1 MINTLDK
8 QIKAEEMGITM
19 YHEHLTIDLTKQK
32 NDPDARLE
40 GKALFEDLK
49 TIKKAGVQTIVEL
62 SNIGMGR
69 DIERL
74 RYLADQL
81 GLNIIASTGFYKE
94 PYLPDFFYQKT
105 KQELVEIMV
114 SEVKDGIDGTDIKA
128 GVIGEVGTSQEIT
141 AAEKKLLQ
149 AAALAQKETGVPIIT
164 HLTLGS
170 CGLEQLEILENA
182 GADLTKV
189 ALSHLDLAAGIG
201 YVLELAARGV
211 FIGIDTIGKLKYQSD
226 EFRIKLIKELI
237 KAGFKDQILIST
249 DITRMSHLKANGGHS
264 YQYLFE
270 EFIPKLKAA
279 ALSQTEIDGILTNN
293 PAKLFS

>member
-1 MINTLDK
+1 MINTLNK
-8 QIKAEEMGITM
+8 QIKAEAMGITM
-19 YHEHLTIDLTKQK
+19 YHEHLTIDLSEQK

-40 GKALFEDLK
+40 GEALLQDLK
-49 TIKKAGVQTIVEL
+49 EIKKAGVRTIVEL
-62 SNIGMGR
+62 TNIGMGR
-69 DIERL
+69 DVERL
-74 RYLADQL
+74 RSLADQL
-81 GLNIIASTGFYKE
+81 GFNIVASTGFYKE

-105 KQELVEIMV
+105 KQELVELMV
-114 SEVKDGIDGTDIKA
+114 SEIKDGIDGTDIKA
-128 GVIGEVGTSQEIT
+128 GVIGEVGTSQKIT

-182 GADLTKV
+182 GADLTNV
-189 ALSHLDLAAGIG
+189 ALSHLDLADDID

-226 EFRIKLIKELI
+226 QFRIKLIKALL

-264 YQYLFE
+264 YQYLLE

-279 ALSQTEIDGILTNN
+279 AVSEEEIEGILINN